1 MTAADVRDAASRLV
15 ERTCEAQGLPAT
27 ITDPAALAR
36 MAAFLV
42 PAAVERAARN
52 HKVDVVD
59 ASPAGESPDRRA
71 PTHHRRRGAGSG
83 SEAA

>member
-1 MTAADVRDAASRLV
+1 MTPADVRVAAVRLV
-15 ERTCEAQGLPAT
+15 ERTATERGPPAT

-42 PAAVERAARN
+42 PAASN
-52 HKVDVVD
+52 HKVGVVD
-59 ASPAGESPDRRA
+59 ASAGRVSPDRPA
-71 PTHHRRRGAGSG
+71 SPHHRRRGAGSG